1 MSIEA
6 RERFVVHRVSTNEF
20 GDLAVL
26 ARVRGESRSQMLR
39 QLVVEEKQRL
49 VEALGW
55 FEVFKAGGADAP
67 DRHR

>member
-1 MSIEA
+1 
-6 RERFVVHRVSTNEF
+6 
-20 GDLAVL
+20 
-26 ARVRGESRSQMLR
+26 MLR
-39 QLVVEEKQRL
+39 QLVAEEKQRL